1 VDFRRDESRSG
12 ESDHHI
18 DVTSQGKL
26 IVFEGAEGVGK
37 STQIRRV
44 AERLTSSGT
53 HCLTV
58 REPGGTPVGD
68 DIRGIVLHSA
78 HDLAPATEAL
88 LFIASR
94 AQHVHTVIRPA
105 MAKGAIVLCDR
116 FFLATYAYQVAGHGL
131 GEADVQ
137 AANRVATGGLVP
149 DLTLIFDM
157 PVEEGL
163 ERAMTRGGHDR
174 LERNEHDFHARVR
187 EAYRR
192 FATPKWQR
200 EHPEAGRIVM
210 IDASGT
216 QDVVERRVLDAL
228 AKHVPQTFR
237 TLAASHS

>member
-1 VDFRRDESRSG
+1 
-12 ESDHHI
+12 
-18 DVTSQGKL
+18 VTDAGKL
-26 IVFEGAEGVGK
+26 IVFDGAEGVGK

-44 AERLTSSGT
+44 AERLTAGGT
-53 HCLTV
+53 RCLTV

-94 AQHVHTVIRPA
+94 AQHVDRVIRPA
-105 MAKGAIVLCDR
+105 LAQGTVVLCDR
-116 FFLATYAYQVAGHGL
+116 FFLATYAYQVAGRGL
-131 GEADVQ
+131 HEGDVR

-163 ERAMTRGGHDR
+163 ERAMTRSGHDR

-187 EAYRR
+187 EAFRR
-192 FATPKWQR
+192 FSRAKWQK
-200 EHPEAGRIVM
+200 EHPEAGRIVL

-216 QDVVERRVLDAL
+216 EDEVERRVLAAL
-228 AKHVPQTFR
+228 CKYMPETFR
-237 TLAASHS
+237 PLVASNS